1 MPETTTRPLEHR
13 PVHHDVNM
21 LPVCRI
27 AYLHNIVTTLAS
39 VDETECDGCVVLTDA
54 IHAVTTSRV
63 MC

>member
-1 MPETTTRPLEHR
+1 M
-13 PVHHDVNM
+13 HHDVNM

-27 AYLHNIVTTLAS
+27 AYLHDIVTTLAS

-54 IHAVTTSRV
+54 IHAVTTSSV